1 MASGKTGDLGEFPAI
16 DHIAVA
22 VPDLEA
28 AASLY
33 RDQFGAAISDPVT
46 NAEQSIRMVYAQFA
60 NVRIELMQPLDEDS
74 PVGRF
79 LVRNPHGG
87 LHHICLVTADVDAAY
102 GASVAGGLRP
112 VQPPREGHHGRPLF
126 FLHPKATHGALIEIE
141 QEENRRAGQAHAAWR
156 SS

>member
-1 MASGKTGDLGEFPAI
+1 MTSSANADRGALPLI

-28 AASLY
+28 AVSLY
-33 RDQFGAAISDPVT
+33 RDHFGAAISDPVT
-46 NAEQSIRMVYAQFA
+46 IAEQSICMVYAQFA

-87 LHHICLVTADVDAAY
+87 LHHICLATADVDAAY
-102 GASVAGGLRP
+102 GASVADGLRP
-112 VQPPREGHHGRPLF
+112 VQPPRKGHHGRPLF

-141 QEENRRAGQAHAAWR
+141 QGEIEHAG
-156 SS
+156 

>member
-1 MASGKTGDLGEFPAI
+1 MAIGANADRDDVPSI

-33 RDQFGAAISDPVT
+33 RDHFGAAISDPVT
-46 NAEQSIRMVYAQFA
+46 IAEQSIRMVYAQFA

-79 LVRNPHGG
+79 LDRNPHGG
-87 LHHICLVTADVDAAY
+87 LHHICLATTDVDAAY
-102 GASVAGGLRP
+102 RASVAGGLRP
-112 VQPPREGHHGRPLF
+112 VQPPSKGHHGRPLF

-141 QEENRRAGQAHAAWR
+141 QEGHEHAG
-156 SS
+156 